1 MDEVKDKSGQQ
12 MDALSWKQE
21 GVKNL
26 PLQENGYFSS
36 LFLASIVVLLFLL
49 VQLMNSFKKSLHAI
63 ANLRTFSFLQ
73 PYSYLFL
80 SLPNVLSPVSP

>member
-12 MDALSWKQE
+12 MDVLSWKQE

-36 LFLASIVVLLFLL
+36 LFLASIVVLLFLF
-49 VQLMNSFKKSLHAI
+49 VQLMKFFGKKLHVI

-73 PYSYLFL
+73 HYSYLFL
-80 SLPNVLSPVSP
+80 SLPNVLSLLSP

>member
-12 MDALSWKQE
+12 MDVLSWKHE

-26 PLQENGYFSS
+26 PLQDNGYFSS

-49 VQLMNSFKKSLHAI
+49 VQLMNSFKKVCV
-63 ANLRTFSFLQ
+63 Q
-73 PYSYLFL
+73 
-80 SLPNVLSPVSP
+80 LPT